1 METNRDIFLNQKLGY
16 TPGLN
21 RTMAETTFGT
31 DFLQFVEK
39 EGSKEEYDMYFNKL
53 NSIKSYGV
61 K

>member
-1 METNRDIFLNQKLGY
+1 MSYNENIYLNQKLGY

-31 DFLQFVEK
+31 DFLQFVK
-39 EGSKEEYDMYFNKL
+39 REGSKEEYDMYFNKL
-53 NSIKSYGV
+53 NSIKSYGA